1 MSIKLKSAL
10 SSVLFLSSLLF
21 HHSVSA
27 EWIQVASTLEDDAI
41 FFVSTQSIAKTG
53 NHTRTA
59 WEVVNH
65 PNKTRQGYLS
75 AKVQQEYDCK
85 SNKVRM
91 LSASSHSELFGK
103 GKTLTVAQKVPLPWQ
118 ALPEDSV
125 ATLTRDYICSQKVK

>member
-1 MSIKLKSAL
+1 MIQKLVLFTSLAAL
-10 SSVLFLSSLLF
+10 SF
-21 HHSVSA
+21 HSSA
-27 EWIQVASTLEDDAI
+27 EWVKVASTFNDDAVFYI
-41 FFVSTQSIAKTG
+41 SSESIKRTG
-53 NHTRTA
+53 SHTRSA

-65 PNKTRQGYLS
+65 PNHSRKGYLS

-103 GKTLTVAQKVPLPWQ
+103 GKTLTVAEKVPLPWQ
-118 ALPEDSV
+118 TLPEDSV